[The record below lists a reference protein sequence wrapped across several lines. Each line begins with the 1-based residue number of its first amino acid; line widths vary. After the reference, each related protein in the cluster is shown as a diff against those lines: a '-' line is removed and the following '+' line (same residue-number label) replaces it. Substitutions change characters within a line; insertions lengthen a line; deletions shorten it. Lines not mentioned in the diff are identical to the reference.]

1 MLEKGRCLLRLKEI
15 LSFHPF
21 AQQFSALYDIEI
33 NNLKMDSREIKKG
46 DLFVCI
52 SGFTVDG
59 HHYVDEAV
67 KNGAAVIV
75 AERDIQAKV
84 PVVIVPDT
92 IRFLAMAAAKFYQYP
107 TNQVPLI
114 GVTGT
119 NGKTTVTYLLEQIFK
134 YHGKKT
140 GVIGTIQ
147 MKIGED
153 VFPVDNTTPD
163 ALFLQNT
170 IRKMIDSG
178 VKQVIMEVSSHALDQ
193 GRVYG
198 CDYNTAIFTNL
209 SQDHLDYHDSMDDY
223 LRAKSLLFAQL
234 GSGYHSNNR
243 KYAVINLDDGAS
255 SKLIRSTAQKV
266 ITYGIDNEAM
276 IMAKSITLTPTGTKF
291 LLCTPNGNTE
301 INSQLIGK
309 FNVSNMLAA
318 SAAALV
324 NEVPLSIV
332 KKALETIQ
340 GVTGRFELVNH
351 ENSFSVIVDY
361 AHTPDSL
368 ENVLTTIREFAKRK
382 VYVVVGCGGD
392 RDRSKRPLMA
402 QIALKYADEAIF
414 TSDNPR
420 TENPDIILNDM
431 ISGVTNSEGKYQVIP
446 DRRKAIYKA
455 ISQATEHDIIL
466 IAGKGHETY
475 QQIGHVK
482 HHFDDREVAKEAL
495 FMKE

>member
-1 MLEKGRCLLRLKEI
+1 MRLKEI

-21 AQQFSALYDIEI
+21 AQQFSNLYDIEI
-33 NNLKMDSREIKKG
+33 NNLKMDSREINKG

-59 HHYVDEAV
+59 HDYVDEAV
-67 KNGAAVIV
+67 TNGAVVIV

-84 PVVIVPDT
+84 PVVVVPDT
-92 IRFLAMAAAKFYQYP
+92 VRFLAMAAAKFYQFP

-134 YHGKKT
+134 YYGQKT

-163 ALFLQNT
+163 ALFLQHT
-170 IRKMIDSG
+170 IRKMIDNG
-178 VKQVIMEVSSHALDQ
+178 VDQVIMEVSSHALDQ

-209 SQDHLDYHDSMDDY
+209 TQDHLDYHDSMDDY

-234 GSGYHSNNR
+234 GSGYHLNNN
-243 KYAVINLDDGAS
+243 KCAIINHDDSACH
-255 SKLIRSTAQKV
+255 KIIRSTAQKV
-266 ITYGIDNEAM
+266 ITYGIQNESM
-276 IMAKSITLTPTGTKF
+276 IMAKSITLTQVGTKF

-324 NEVPLSIV
+324 NNVPLTTI
-332 KKALETIQ
+332 KQALESIQ
-340 GVTGRFELVNH
+340 GVTGRFELVTQ
-351 ENSFSVIVDY
+351 EQSFSVIVDY

-368 ENVLTTIREFAKRK
+368 ENVLTTIREFAQRK

-392 RDRSKRPLMA
+392 RDRTKRPLMA
-402 QIALKYADEAIF
+402 KIALKYADEAIF

-420 TENPDIILNDM
+420 TENPDVILNDM
-431 ISGVTNSEGKYQVIP
+431 ISGISNSERKYQVIS
-446 DRRKAIYKA
+446 DRRKAIYQA
-455 ISQATEHDIIL
+455 INQATDDDIVL

-475 QQIGHVK
+475 QQIGHIK
-482 HHFDDREVAKEAL
+482 YHFDDREVAKEAL
-495 FMKE
+495 LMKEK

>member
-1 MLEKGRCLLRLKEI
+1 MRLKEV

-21 AQQFSALYDIEI
+21 AQQFSSLYDIEI
-33 NNLKMDSREIKKG
+33 NNLKMDSREIKTG

-59 HHYVDEAV
+59 HDFVVEAE
-67 KNGAAVIV
+67 KNGAVVIV
-75 AERDIQAKV
+75 AERDVQANI
-84 PVVIVPDT
+84 PVIVVPDT
-92 IRFLAMAAAKFYQYP
+92 VRFLAMAAAKFYQFP

-134 YHGKKT
+134 HYGKKT

-147 MKIGED
+147 LKIGED
-153 VFPVDNTTPD
+153 FFPIDNTTPD

-170 IRKMIDSG
+170 IRKMIDHG
-178 VKQVIMEVSSHALDQ
+178 VEQVVMEVSSHALDQ

-198 CDYNTAIFTNL
+198 CDFNTAIFTNL
-209 SQDHLDYHDSMDDY
+209 TQDHLDYHDSMDDY

-234 GSGYHSNNR
+234 GSGYYSNNS
-243 KYAVINLDDGAS
+243 KFAVINQDDSACH
-255 SKLIRSTAQKV
+255 KFIRSTAQKV
-266 ITYGIDNEAM
+266 ITYGIQNNSM
-276 IMAKSITLTPTGTKF
+276 IMAKSISLTQTGTKF

-318 SAAALV
+318 SAAALA
-324 NEVPLSIV
+324 NDVPLSII
-332 KKALETIQ
+332 KKALESIK
-340 GVTGRFELVNH
+340 GVSGRFELVTH
-351 ENSFSVIVDY
+351 KQLFSVIVDY

-368 ENVLTTIREFAKRK
+368 ENVLTTILEFAQRK

-392 RDRSKRPLMA
+392 RDRTKRPLMA
-402 QIALKYADEAIF
+402 QIALKYAHEAIF

-420 TENPDIILNDM
+420 TEDPDVILNDM
-431 ISGVTNSEGKYQVIP
+431 ISGISNSEGNYQVIS
-446 DRRKAIYKA
+446 DRRKAIYHA
-455 ISQATEHDIIL
+455 INQATDDDIVI

-475 QQIGHVK
+475 QQIGHIK
-482 HHFDDREVAKEAL
+482 YHFDDREVAKEAL
-495 FMKE
+495 LMKEK